1 MAMELSSV
9 GVRTGVMAAA
19 AVAASV
25 SAQSITVLGV
35 LQAGH
40 HYAGAAAVSADGSSV
55 VVNSGVQFFQ
65 GTRSYRWRQ
74 GGEMLDI
81 GAAPDAVNT
90 FAQAINADGTAM
102 AGSYYTADRDR
113 AFRWTTGGGIQDL
126 GTLAGATYGASAWG
140 ISLDG
145 SVVSGTSSSTNG
157 DRAYR
162 WTEAGG
168 MQDLGVLA
176 GGGYSFG
183 LGLSGDG
190 SAVTGLSES
199 ATGERAFVWTSGGG
213 MQELIGGDGEPSA
226 GFAISRNGSVVAG
239 YCGMFAA
246 RWQDGAF
253 QSLGSLEGG
262 TFSTAY
268 CVSGDGL
275 SAGGFSDDASGELS
289 ATLWTASLGMV
300 DLNVYLASLGVDM
313 AGWRLTTTTGISADG
328 RTLVGVGVFDGEE
341 RGWVAT
347 IPAPGTAGVLGLA
360 GLLASRR
367 RRR

>member
-9 GVRTGVMAAA
+9 GVRTGVLAAA
-19 AVAASV
+19 AAAAGA

-74 GGEMLDI
+74 GGEVLDI

-90 FAQAINADGTAM
+90 FAQAINGDGSAM
-102 AGSYYTADRDR
+102 AGSYYTADQDR
-113 AFRWTTGGGIQDL
+113 AFRWTAGGGIQDL
-126 GTLAGATYGASAWG
+126 GALAGATYGASAWG

-145 SVVSGTSSSTNG
+145 SVVGGTSSSANG

-162 WTEAGG
+162 WTAGG
-168 MQDLGVLA
+168 GMEDLGVLA

-183 LGLSGDG
+183 LALSGDG
-190 SAVTGLSES
+190 AAVTGLSDS
-199 ATGERAFVWTSGGG
+199 ATGEHAFRWTSGGG
-213 MQELIGGDGEPSA
+213 MQELVGGDGEPS
-226 GFAISRNGSVVAG
+226 GGYAINGDGSVVAG
-239 YCGMFAA
+239 YSGNFAA
-246 RWQDGAF
+246 RWQDGVF

-275 SAGGFSDDASGELS
+275 VAGGLSDNAEGDMA
-289 ATLWTASLGMV
+289 ATIWTASLGMV
-300 DLNVYLASLGVDM
+300 DLNAYLASLGVDLT
-313 AGWRLTTTTGISADG
+313 GWRLTTTTGVSADG
-328 RTLVGVGVFDGEE
+328 RTLVGVGTFNGED

-360 GLLASRR
+360 GLVAARR